1 MLQYTW
7 DKALEKWVKSGMG
20 LSKDLKA
27 PTIQSPKEYCRRFRV
42 AMASYFTRV
51 PANSEP
57 PPQLDPDSN
66 QEVVSWKTMGA

>member
-1 MLQYTW
+1 M
-7 DKALEKWVKSGMG
+7 KSGMG

-51 PANSEP
+51 PGDVEP
-57 PPQLDPDSN
+57 PAPLDPDSN
-66 QEVVSWKTMGA
+66 LEILSWKGAALP